1 MNIAIIL
8 SSGFGTRMK
17 ARKNKTLLSIGRKPI
32 IVHTI
37 NCFAC
42 SNMISRIILVVREE
56 EKEIFEMIIEKYDL
70 KKVTAIVFG
79 GKERQHSAYNAVKY
93 CTMENNIDAKDV
105 LLFHNGANPFVSE
118 EEIASVIFAAQEH
131 GAAAVAHRTKDTIKE
146 VDEHGRVVRTLDR
159 SVLWNMQTPQA
170 LQFHVAHEAFNRAH
184 EGQYVGT
191 DDVSLAEYIGKSV
204 AIVEASDHNFKITT
218 PRDLLMAK
226 LILQEKRNL
235 LKI

>member
-1 MNIAIIL
+1 MNIAVIL

-37 NCFAC
+37 NCFEC
-42 SNMISRIILVVREE
+42 SNMINEIVLVVREE
-56 EKEIFEMIIEKYDL
+56 EKQIFEKIIEKYNF
-70 KKVTAIVFG
+70 KKISAIVLG
-79 GKERQHSAYNAVKY
+79 GKERQYSAHNAVKY
-93 CTMENNIDAKDV
+93 CTMKNISAKDV

-118 EEIASVIFAAQEH
+118 EEITSVIFAAEKH

-146 VDEHGRVVRTLDR
+146 VDENGRVVRTLNR

-170 LQFHVAHEAFNRAH
+170 LQFNVAREAFDRAH

-191 DDVSLAEYIGKSV
+191 DDVSLAEYIGKPV